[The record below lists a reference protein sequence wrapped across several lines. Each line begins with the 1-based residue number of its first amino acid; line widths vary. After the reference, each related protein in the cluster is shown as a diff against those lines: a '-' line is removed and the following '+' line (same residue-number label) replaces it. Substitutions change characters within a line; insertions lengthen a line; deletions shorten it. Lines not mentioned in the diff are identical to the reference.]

1 MIPLEEAQR
10 FVLGLCSPLPS
21 VELQLDDALGC
32 VLEATVLA
40 TEEVPPFANS
50 SMDGY
55 ALRADD
61 TSGAPVRLTVIGSI
75 MAGHPLEG
83 VVGQGQAARIMT
95 GAPLPTGAD
104 AVCMV
109 EESEPSSDGRSVSVG
124 RELQRGD

>member
-32 VLEATVLA
+32 VLEATVVA

-55 ALRADD
+55 AVHPSGLR
-61 TSGAPVRLTVIGSI
+61 SSAPSWPV
-75 MAGHPLEG
+75 
-83 VVGQGQAARIMT
+83 
-95 GAPLPTGAD
+95 APLSKLSARVRRR
-104 AVCMV
+104 A
-109 EESEPSSDGRSVSVG
+109 S
-124 RELQRGD
+124 